1 MRRAGRSGVRA
12 ARRGGVHAAARHG
25 PRPAVGAVITV
36 SDSRRG
42 ADDASGTAIV
52 RCLEDAGHR
61 VAVRAWV
68 RDEPAAIRRALR
80 AALARA
86 DVDLVVLTGGTGL
99 APRDRTPEALAPM
112 VERWLP
118 GFGETFR
125 TLSLDDVGAAAW
137 MSRAGAAVARGRLV
151 FMLPGS
157 MRAVDLAMRRLI
169 VPELVHALL
178 ALGRFSTLE

>member
-1 MRRAGRSGVRA
+1 MRGGA
-12 ARRGGVHAAARHG
+12 ARRGVHAAARRG
-25 PRPAVGAVITV
+25 PRPAVAAVITV
-36 SDSRRG
+36 SDTRRG
-42 ADDASGTAIV
+42 ADDSSGGTIA
-52 RCLEDAGHR
+52 RRLEAAGHA

-86 DVDLVVLTGGTGL
+86 DMDVVVLTGGTGL
-99 APRDRTPEALAPM
+99 APRDRTPEAIAPL

-125 TLSLDDVGAAAW
+125 VLSLGDVGAAAW
-137 MSRAGAAVARGRLV
+137 MSRAGAAVVRGRLV

-157 MRAVDLAMRRLI
+157 ARAVDLAMRRLI

-178 ALGRFSTLE
+178 ALGRFTTRE